1 MASLSVSGSPF
12 MALSSHGLSVVENL
26 STSWARLRGER
37 QGETRR
43 DTGKRKTEGRKRRE
57 ERKRRREKGREGKE
71 RSKRLVSCQHISR
84 FILSKRQTM

>member
-43 DTGKRKTEGRKRRE
+43 DTGKRKGGRE
-57 ERKRRREKGREGKE
+57 EEKGGEEEEKGEGTRRKG
-71 RSKRLVSCQHISR
+71 KKQKVS
-84 FILSKRQTM
+84 ILSTD